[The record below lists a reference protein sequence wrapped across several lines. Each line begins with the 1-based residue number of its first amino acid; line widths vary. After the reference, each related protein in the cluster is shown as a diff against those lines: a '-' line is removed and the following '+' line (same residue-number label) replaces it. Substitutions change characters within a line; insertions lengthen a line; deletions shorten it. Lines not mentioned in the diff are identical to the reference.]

1 MFTTSLAKAT
11 ECYWSISEI
20 LADCPPTLAGL
31 GQLVRCRKQ
40 LLGPSPQQEAV
51 QPFATSK
58 IDWLAVTRLD
68 MKLRFGILWLCK
80 GFKGM

>member
-40 LLGPSPQQEAV
+40 LLGPSPQRVGYETALWNFVALQGLQRNVSYEI
-51 QPFATSK
+51 K
-58 IDWLAVTRLD
+58 LELKHLAE
-68 MKLRFGILWLCK
+68 
-80 GFKGM
+80 